1 MKDTICN
8 LLLFIQFFTRI
19 PVNLSLPC
27 ERENFRRGSVFLPIV
42 GLIIGTIQWGV
53 YKLFIEV
60 LPLNPTIVIVL
71 LTGVLLTGGL
81 HIDGLGDMCDG
92 FFAFKGSDRI
102 IEIMKDSRIGTYS
115 CIATI
120 FDFLFKYTLIVAI
133 APKFSMAI
141 IVAPM
146 ISRFTTVLLSAMGNT
161 AKNTGTGNFFI
172 GNIGKVQ
179 VVITSVITIAI
190 LILIMNPMNPM
201 YVIILLISG
210 LILSFILNEFC
221 KSKIGGIT
229 GDILGANN
237 ELVEILTLILI
248 TIIIK

>member
-1 MKDTICN
+1 MKETICN

-19 PVNLSLPC
+19 PINLSLPC
-27 ERENFRRGSVFLPIV
+27 ESKNFRRGSVFLPIV
-42 GLIIGTIQWGV
+42 GLIIGGIQWGA
-53 YKLFIEV
+53 YKLFIQI
-60 LPLNPTIVIVL
+60 LPLEPTVVIVL
-71 LTGVLLTGGL
+71 LIGVLLTGGL
-81 HIDGLGDMCDG
+81 HIDGLGDTCDG

-133 APKFSMAI
+133 APKFSIAI

-146 ISRFTTVLLSAMGNT
+146 ISRFTTVFLSAMGNT
-161 AKNTGTGNFFI
+161 AKNTGTGNLFI
-172 GNIGKVQ
+172 GNIGKMQ
-179 VVITSVITIAI
+179 LVITVLITTGI
-190 LILIMNPMNPM
+190 LILVMNPK
-201 YVIILLISG
+201 YVIILLVSG
-210 LILSFILNEFC
+210 IILSVVLNEFC

-248 TIIIK
+248 AIIMK

>member
-1 MKDTICN
+1 MKEIVCN

-19 PVNLSLPC
+19 PVKLSLPC
-27 ERENFRRGSVFLPIV
+27 EKENFRRGSVFLPIV
-42 GLIIGTIQWGV
+42 GLIIGAIQWGV
-53 YKLFIEV
+53 YRLFIEV

-81 HIDGLGDMCDG
+81 HIDGLGDTCDG
-92 FFAFKGSDRI
+92 FFAFKGSDKI

-120 FDFLFKYTLIVAI
+120 FDFLFKYTLIAAI

-141 IVAPM
+141 IAAPM
-146 ISRFTTVLLSAMGNT
+146 VSRFTTVFLASISNT
-161 AKNTGTGNFFI
+161 AKNTGTGNLFI
-172 GNIGKVQ
+172 ANVGKIQ
-179 VVITSVITIAI
+179 LFITSVITIGI
-190 LILIMNPMNPM
+190 LILIMNPWN
-201 YVIILLISG
+201 VIILLISG
-210 LILSFILNEFC
+210 LILSYILNKFC

-248 TIIIK
+248 AIIMR

>member
-1 MKDTICN
+1 MKETICN

-19 PVNLSLPC
+19 PINLNLPC
-27 ERENFRRGSVFLPIV
+27 EKKNFRRGSVFLPIV

-71 LTGVLLTGGL
+71 LVGVLVTGGL
-81 HIDGLGDMCDG
+81 HIDGLGDTCDG

-120 FDFLFKYTLIVAI
+120 FDFLFKYTLIAAI
-133 APKFSMAI
+133 APKFSVAI
-141 IVAPM
+141 IVVPM
-146 ISRFTTVLLSAMGNT
+146 VSRFTTVFLSSRGNT
-161 AKNTGTGNFFI
+161 AKNTGTGNLFI
-172 GNIGKVQ
+172 GNVGRVQ
-179 VVITSVITIAI
+179 LIITSIMTIGI
-190 LILIMNPMNPM
+190 LVLIMNPR
-201 YVIILLISG
+201 YVLLLLISG

-221 KSKIGGIT
+221 IRKIGGIT

-248 TIIIK
+248 AIIMK

>member
-1 MKDTICN
+1 MKETICN

-19 PVNLSLPC
+19 PINLSLPC
-27 ERENFRRGSVFLPIV
+27 ESKNFRRGSVFLPIV
-42 GLIIGTIQWGV
+42 GLIIGAIQWGV

-71 LTGVLLTGGL
+71 LVGVLLTGGL
-81 HIDGLGDMCDG
+81 HIDGLGDTCDG

-120 FDFLFKYTLIVAI
+120 FDFLFKYTLIAAI
-133 APKFSMAI
+133 APKFSVAI
-141 IVAPM
+141 IVVPM
-146 ISRFTTVLLSAMGNT
+146 VSRFTTVFLSSMGNT
-161 AKNTGTGNFFI
+161 AKNTGTGNLFI
-172 GNIGKVQ
+172 GNVGGVQ
-179 VVITSVITIAI
+179 LAITSVMTIGI
-190 LILIMNPMNPM
+190 LALIMNPR
-201 YVIILLISG
+201 YVLVLLISG
-210 LILSFILNEFC
+210 LILSFILNKFC
-221 KSKIGGIT
+221 ISKIGGIT

-248 TIIIK
+248 AIIMK